1 MELDDKRRRWYDGII
16 VGSTFFVL
24 TFLSVAAFQLI
35 FVREFSFMGLVG
47 LPVASGVLFGLIAY
61 ANVGRHSEYEDVE
74 LTGILDNLTVFD
86 GQQSF
91 FVDFSDEPSIVL
103 PEPVLSSVQGTPPPL
118 LVAGSVV
125 QERAPHSHPITPEL
139 QETIEW
145 HVAQTIANLPPLPS
159 RAPVIQRAI
168 ATETPSSDTPASIV
182 PTPRETLE
190 AKPLKEVIADL
201 GNEGYIDALLYCLS
215 LSENGS
221 KEIILSARGPVHGLG
236 ARGLRKDDG
245 ITGFTRSDV
254 LKMLRKARGAVSA
267 NLQSDIQTS
276 GEGRS

>member
-1 MELDDKRRRWYDGII
+1 
-16 VGSTFFVL
+16 
-24 TFLSVAAFQLI
+24 
-35 FVREFSFMGLVG
+35 
-47 LPVASGVLFGLIAY
+47 
-61 ANVGRHSEYEDVE
+61 
-74 LTGILDNLTVFD
+74 
-86 GQQSF
+86 
-91 FVDFSDEPSIVL
+91 
-103 PEPVLSSVQGTPPPL
+103 
-118 LVAGSVV
+118 
-125 QERAPHSHPITPEL
+125 
-139 QETIEW
+139 
-145 HVAQTIANLPPLPS
+145 
-159 RAPVIQRAI
+159 
-168 ATETPSSDTPASIV
+168 V